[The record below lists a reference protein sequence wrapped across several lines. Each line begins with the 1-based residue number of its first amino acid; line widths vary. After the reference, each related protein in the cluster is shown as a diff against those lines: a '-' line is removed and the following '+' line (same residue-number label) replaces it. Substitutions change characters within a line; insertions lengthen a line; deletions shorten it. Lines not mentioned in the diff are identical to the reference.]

1 MTASPIAL
9 ALLLAAADPILPP
22 HETPAATTVADSGES
37 HEQQLL
43 RARELATNGQRD
55 AALALYSTM
64 LERSPGNTDVLLAR
78 GRTLAW
84 MGQWQ
89 QSEADLQAVVDRSP
103 TYADA
108 WSALGDMYLW
118 SDRSTQ
124 AVQAYGRW
132 QALQPQDPDALLARA
147 RAHRSAGELDAAR
160 ADFEAAR
167 ALGADQALVDAAIRA
182 LEPRASSPDAAAADG
197 YRWAAR
203 IGAARTTFRPARD
216 GWTEQSASLRRYFE
230 RGSLGLEWLGA
241 RRFGQRDAAWALDG
255 YVDLWTR
262 AYANLRY
269 QHAPTPDLF
278 SDRSWRVELYQGVGR
293 GWELSASYDQLDF
306 GGSPT
311 ELYGLGVGR
320 YVGNFYLRGRAL
332 YVPDVDSHSLSFKG
346 LLRYYYAG
354 NGDEYVEVTGGSG
367 RTTESRSGAG
377 GAVLDDSSSSASVAF
392 VKYLTPRLGF
402 KVGANYADNVD
413 GYSERGI
420 SASVYTRW

>member
-9 ALLLAAADPILPP
+9 ALLLASADPTLPP
-22 HETPAATTVADSGES
+22 NDTTAAAPVAVEES
-37 HEQQLL
+37 HEQQL
-43 RARELATNGQRD
+43 RHARELATNDQRE
-55 AALALYSTM
+55 AALALYASM

-84 MGQWQ
+84 MGQWE
-89 QSEADLQAVVDRSP
+89 QSEADLKAVVETSP

-118 SDRSTQ
+118 SDRPTQ
-124 AVQAYGRW
+124 AAQAYGRW
-132 QALQPQDPDALLARA
+132 HALQPQESAALVARA
-147 RAHRSAGELDAAR
+147 RAYRSAGELDAAR

-167 ALGADQALVDAAIRA
+167 ALGADAAVVDAAMRA
-182 LEPRASSPDAAAADG
+182 LEPRASNPDAVAADG

-203 IGAARTTFRPARD
+203 FGVARTTFSPDRD

-255 YVDLWTR
+255 YVDLWSR

-278 SDRSWRVELYQGVGR
+278 PDRSWRVELFQGVGQ
-293 GWELSASYDQLDF
+293 GWELSASYDRLDF

-332 YVPDVDSHSLSFKG
+332 YVPDVDSHSLSVKG

-367 RTTESRSGAG
+367 RSTEPRSGAG

-392 VKYLTPRLGF
+392 VKYLVPRVGF
-402 KVGANYADNVD
+402 KVGVNYADNVD
-413 GYSERGI
+413 GYSERGV